1 MKLDKFSELSRGKKI
16 LAILGLNIIMI
27 TVYTLLLAGN
37 VTAIFSGVLDG
48 PTLKSGFSVFINVCI
63 IFTKYVVFLISFI
76 VINVLLIKNKL
87 KAAII
92 IFLVIVL
99 STVVIGAMQSS
110 EYNQLTEDVSEFVNT
125 YDDILSDV

>member
-37 VTAIFSGVLDG
+37 VTAIFSGVLDE

-63 IFTKYVVFLISFI
+63 IFMKYVVFLISFI
-76 VINVLLIKNKL
+76 VINVLLIKIN
-87 KAAII
+87 
-92 IFLVIVL
+92 
-99 STVVIGAMQSS
+99 
-110 EYNQLTEDVSEFVNT
+110 
-125 YDDILSDV
+125 